1 MLCTTTKVHFSKRN
15 FRKVSLFV
23 MVKKVKSTALGANY
37 TGIYEEMKPKH
48 YGTIA
53 MNFMNRG
60 RFRAW
65 MSGDNF
71 WMNYI

>member
-1 MLCTTTKVHFSKRN
+1 
-15 FRKVSLFV
+15 